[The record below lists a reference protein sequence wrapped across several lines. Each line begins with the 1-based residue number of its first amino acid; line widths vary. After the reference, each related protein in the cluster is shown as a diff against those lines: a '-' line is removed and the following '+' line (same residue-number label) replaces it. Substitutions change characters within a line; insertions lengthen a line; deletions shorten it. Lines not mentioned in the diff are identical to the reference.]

1 MQDVVEQLKALRL
14 AAFERVAATQDYK
27 LLTELDDM
35 LARLDP
41 DATPLAPAA
50 EPDDSAEPREQM
62 LNGAAPASQAADH
75 EVGGEP
81 VPEEM
86 SVADA
91 DLAPEQ
97 AEAPSESEE
106 AADDVAALDDAAE
119 DVEPE
124 AAQPAD
130 AANQEASDEEASDEE
145 APDVERAEAA
155 TGDAETS
162 DADSSGLAGRA
173 QALAGLAG
181 AGAVAASLDASEA
194 DATDAEAIDAAPV
207 EEVAAEQAAVT
218 DIAAEAPSGDAPAA
232 EPGALREDALVEAVA
247 EAVETTEVET
257 AEEAPVEP
265 VVSAEPVASEAVTE
279 QPEPEPA
286 VDPLVAAIEQAAA
299 AEDSMLAE
307 MAAEPETD
315 PAAAIAAALETAE
328 PEQPVDMPAGDETA
342 VAAEAVTAEEPAA
355 PSVPGLSEEAEMRPM
370 QEVLAEALGQQPDFE
385 APRAE
390 TPVEDIAAQPA
401 PAPVLDDSTPE
412 ASVLDQVAAAIQSD
426 AGQSYAGMAEPT
438 EAPDQVSALVEGV
451 IDDPEPAAVPMDPP
465 SADQAGVPG
474 ELTEALSQTAAA
486 ALAEPADV
494 RLDAAE
500 NLDTSP
506 SEADQKPD
514 EAYESALSRLNALIE
529 RASERMKSEDVGTG
543 S

>member
-1 MQDVVEQLKALRL
+1 M
-14 AAFERVAATQDYK
+14 
-27 LLTELDDM
+27 
-35 LARLDP
+35 
-41 DATPLAPAA
+41 
-50 EPDDSAEPREQM
+50 
-62 LNGAAPASQAADH
+62 
-75 EVGGEP
+75 
-81 VPEEM
+81 PEEM
-86 SVADA
+86 TVADA
-91 DLAPEQ
+91 DLAPEL
-97 AEAPSESEE
+97 AEAPSEE
-106 AADDVAALDDAAE
+106 AEDDVAALGDAAE

-130 AANQEASDEEASDEE
+130 AANEDASGEE

-162 DADSSGLAGRA
+162 DTDSSGLAGRA

-194 DATDAEAIDAAPV
+194 DATDAETIDAAPV

-218 DIAAEAPSGDAPAA
+218 DIAAEAPSDDATAA
-232 EPGALREDALVEAVA
+232 EPGTLRDDALMEAVA
-247 EAVETTEVET
+247 EAVET

-265 VVSAEPVASEAVTE
+265 VVSVEPVASEAVAE

-299 AEDSMLAE
+299 AEDSMPAE
-307 MAAEPETD
+307 VAAEPETD

-401 PAPVLDDSTPE
+401 PAPVLDESTPE
-412 ASVLDQVAAAIQSD
+412 ASVLDQVAAAIHSDAGQSD

-474 ELTEALSQTAAA
+474 ELTEALPQTAAA